1 MFLSLS
7 QKKHNKKQLWNRGG
21 DRLPGYFSAAY
32 GNENEVLYSQGSVC
46 YVIDIYRR
54 VRQNSYQKRPE
65 KNLVKMHNL
74 VLLLMG
80 RVIFLSFK
88 NNKKIL
94 LKIYLSREMLIWT
107 LKSNME
113 LSFSLLNE
121 VPFSSMFP
129 F

>member
-1 MFLSLS
+1 M
-7 QKKHNKKQLWNRGG
+7 
-21 DRLPGYFSAAY
+21 
-32 GNENEVLYSQGSVC
+32 LYSQGSVC

-94 LKIYLSREMLIWT
+94 LKIYLSRKMLI
-107 LKSNME
+107 
-113 LSFSLLNE
+113 
-121 VPFSSMFP
+121 
-129 F
+129 

>member
-1 MFLSLS
+1 M
-7 QKKHNKKQLWNRGG
+7 
-21 DRLPGYFSAAY
+21 
-32 GNENEVLYSQGSVC
+32 LYSQGSVC

-94 LKIYLSREMLIWT
+94 LKIYLSREMLI
-107 LKSNME
+107 
-113 LSFSLLNE
+113 
-121 VPFSSMFP
+121 
-129 F
+129 